1 MTHKYSEKPDG
12 SPPPGYSTSSPAT
25 ESSIGE
31 SVDHLEEQVGGGRYV
46 SPPCEQTP
54 TRLRTHI
61 KPTNR
66 DVGLVKEAS
75 MRRRAMPVDEKSTE
89 GDGHTQ
95 TGGSLSNEAR
105 GQSVPSPAPAC
116 MPSGSPQFQPAVPLQ
131 DLFYDPPIAPPQ
143 EHRRGLSQ
151 PPPPSHLQ
159 PRQHSVPP
167 PTFIPAP
174 PNHLQPPQHSV
185 PPPSF
190 IPAAP
195 RARSGTPGHPPQPN
209 VITKPTFA
217 EQNVY
222 DFNGDTY
229 DFSGMDYGTFGSSE
243 TQLTIP
249 ATRVIPPTPVGLQD
263 HVMETDTVMDEAA
276 EADSGHLDSAVK
288 GRKHDTTNTTL
299 QQGFLKL
306 ERVISEISRSTSLP
320 SQQIISL
327 WNKSNT
333 RVVNNINHW
342 NAYSSYF
349 KTNFKQE
356 ISRLG
361 HEAPGTPSE

>member
-1 MTHKYSEKPDG
+1 MTQKYSEKPDG
-12 SPPPGYSTSSPAT
+12 SPPPGYLTSSPVT
-25 ESSIGE
+25 KSSIGE

-54 TRLRTHI
+54 ARLRTHI

-75 MRRRAMPVDEKSTE
+75 MRCRAMPVDEKSTE

-105 GQSVPSPAPAC
+105 GQSVPSPVPAC

-151 PPPPSHLQ
+151 PPPPNHLQ
-159 PRQHSVPP
+159 PHQHSVPP

-185 PPPSF
+185 PPPTF

-195 RARSGTPGHPPQPN
+195 RARAVALQATLRS
-209 VITKPTFA
+209 PT
-217 EQNVY
+217 
-222 DFNGDTY
+222 
-229 DFSGMDYGTFGSSE
+229 
-243 TQLTIP
+243 
-249 ATRVIPPTPVGLQD
+249 
-263 HVMETDTVMDEAA
+263 
-276 EADSGHLDSAVK
+276 
-288 GRKHDTTNTTL
+288 
-299 QQGFLKL
+299 
-306 ERVISEISRSTSLP
+306 
-320 SQQIISL
+320 
-327 WNKSNT
+327 
-333 RVVNNINHW
+333 
-342 NAYSSYF
+342 
-349 KTNFKQE
+349 
-356 ISRLG
+356 
-361 HEAPGTPSE
+361 